1 MRNFAKVK
9 KLSIILTSLFIV
21 SFELF
26 RHTVMVPRLTSRLD
40 IVISSALFVIASII
54 FSHYVFNI
62 IEKIEKKRLQKER
75 EANALF
81 DNSIDGIF
89 VFDSTGKLVDMNHGA
104 VKMTGWRINETAAT
118 HTLFNMLQSDDKSDL
133 NHFINKHQTS
143 MKIEETLLKAQDGGW
158 IPVSAA
164 LSRIPGEANKDSK
177 IAVIVRDLTERKQME
192 DVIKALYTEASQK
205 QFEAE
210 TQYRIAQKIASIRDL
225 TADNKQSLFEAV
237 VKEINKLLKAEF
249 AGLFL
254 YDFSNGV
261 FELAGLTD
269 PHQRQTLDES
279 FSETRS
285 EGRLQHQEAT
295 VVRAGE
301 KKFSYYP
308 LQMESMALGYLAVC
322 GKREAFESLHQKEL
336 LRSIIYIL
344 TISLENLKMY
354 HRMKDVAMLEERE
367 RLAREMHDG
376 LAQVISSIH
385 MKIQIMRAS
394 IQEKNTDVRVILQ
407 ETTDELGL
415 IVKEAYHEV
424 RQNLFNLRM
433 PIHTDESFIEHIRQY
448 ASRFA
453 MQNKIDVNVDVQS
466 CRQSSGFDLP
476 EYTKIHVVRIL
487 QEALSNVRRHSQA
500 TKVHI
505 SINCGEPCLLS
516 IEDNG
521 IGFEPAAMESA
532 GHYGLSTMKERAGLI
547 QGRLDIHSEPDC
559 GTQVILTLPNKGELH
574 G

>member
-26 RHTVMVPRLTSRLD
+26 RHTVMVPNLTPRLD
-40 IVISSALFVIASII
+40 IVISSTLFIIASII

-89 VFDSTGKLVDMNHGA
+89 VFDSIGKLVDMNHGA
-104 VKMTGWRINETAAT
+104 ETMTGWSINETVET
-118 HTLFNMLQSDDKSDL
+118 HTLLFMFQSDDKTDL
-133 NHFINKHQTS
+133 HQFINKHQTS
-143 MKIEETLLKAQDGGW
+143 MKIEETLLKARNGGW

-192 DVIKALYTEASQK
+192 DVIKGLYTEASQK

-225 TADNKQSLFEAV
+225 TADNKQSLFESV

-269 PHQRQTLDES
+269 PQQRQTLDES
-279 FSETRS
+279 FSETKS
-285 EGRLQHQEAT
+285 KGRLQHQEAT
-295 VVRAGE
+295 VVHAGE

-308 LQMESMALGYLAVC
+308 LQMENTALGYLAVC
-322 GKREAFESLHQKEL
+322 GKKEAFESLHQKEL

-433 PIHTDESFIEHIRQY
+433 PIYTDESFIEHIRQY

-453 MQNKIDVNVDVQS
+453 KQNKIDVNVDVQS

-505 SINCGEPCLLS
+505 YINCGDPCLFL

-532 GHYGLSTMKERAGLI
+532 GHYGLSTMKERAVLI